1 MANGPKI
8 IRPEEYVSALNV
20 VGTKVTA
27 LASKRD
33 TNGQEFTYQSGEEGM
48 GPPPHSHAWDESFFV
63 IKGTVEITT
72 GDQTVVCEPG
82 TLAYVPGGT
91 IHSFQYGPSG
101 GEMLEITGEKSAA
114 VQMFTDLS
122 QEIPEGTPDKEK
134 IVAVMG
140 RNGATV
146 YL

>member
-1 MANGPKI
+1 MANGPII
-8 IRPEEYVSALNV
+8 IRPEDYVSALNV

-27 LASKRD
+27 LASKLD

-72 GDQTVVCEPG
+72 GGQTVSCEPG

-91 IHSFQYGPSG
+91 IHSFKYGSGG
-101 GEMLEITGEKSAA
+101 GEMLEVAGEKSAA

-122 QEIPEGTPDKEK
+122 LEIPEGVPDKEK

>member
-1 MANGPKI
+1 MADGPKI
-8 IRPEEYVSALNV
+8 VRREDYEPALNV

-27 LASKRD
+27 LASKHQ

-48 GPPPHSHAWDESFFV
+48 GPPPHSHDWDESFFV
-63 IKGTVEITT
+63 TRGSVEITT
-72 GDQTVVCEPG
+72 EGQTVVCEPG

-91 IHSFQYGPSG
+91 THSFKYGPGG
-101 GEMLEITGEKSAA
+101 GEMLEITGENSKA
-114 VQMFTDLS
+114 VQLFTDLS
-122 QEIPEGTPDKEK
+122 REIPEGAPDKEK

>member
-1 MANGPKI
+1 MSRDPLIVKS
-8 IRPEEYVSALNV
+8 EDYQSALKV
-20 VGTKVTA
+20 VGTMVTV
-27 LASKRD
+27 LASKLD

-48 GPPPHSHAWDESFFV
+48 GPPPHSHEWDESFFV
-63 IKGTVEITT
+63 IKGSVEITT
-72 GDQTVVCEPG
+72 GGGTETCEPG

-91 IHSFQYGPSG
+91 IHSFKYGPGG
-101 GEMLEITGEKSAA
+101 GEMLEITGARSAA

-122 QEIPEGTPDKEK
+122 NEIPAGAPDVEK

-146 YL
+146 HL

>member
-1 MANGPKI
+1 MSREPLIVKS
-8 IRPEEYVSALNV
+8 EDYQSALNV
-20 VGTKVTA
+20 VGTKVTV

-48 GPPPHSHAWDESFFV
+48 GPPPHSHDWDESFFV
-63 IKGTVEITT
+63 IKGSVEITT
-72 GDQTVVCEPG
+72 GGKTELCTPG

-91 IHSFQYGPSG
+91 IHSFKYGLGG
-101 GEMLEITGEKSAA
+101 GEMLEITGTRSAA
-114 VQMFTDLS
+114 VQMFTDLGN
-122 QEIPEGTPDKEK
+122 EIPEGAPDVEK

-146 YL
+146 HL